1 MPKGL
6 RAFIDSER
14 DGRGQRTK
22 SVDTNDGTELAIVD
36 QIWKELRDLD
46 ECVGDIEDIFDAGD
60 SITDR
65 VVKAA
70 RELANAS
77 YKKGYI
83 DGYKSAKERAVKI
96 VEEKR

>member
-6 RAFIDSER
+6 RAFLGSER
-14 DGRGQRTK
+14 NGRRQRTK
-22 SVDTNDGTELAIVD
+22 SVDANDGAELAIVD

-46 ECVGDIEDIFDAGD
+46 ECIVNIEDIFDAGD
-60 SITDR
+60 SVKDR
-65 VVKAA
+65 VAKAA

-83 DGYKSAKERAVKI
+83 DGYKSAKNRAVKI